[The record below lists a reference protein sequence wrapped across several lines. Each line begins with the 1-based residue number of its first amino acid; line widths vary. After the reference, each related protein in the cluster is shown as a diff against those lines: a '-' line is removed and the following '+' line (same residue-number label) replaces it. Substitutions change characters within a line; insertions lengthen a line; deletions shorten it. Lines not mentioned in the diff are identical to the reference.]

1 MEFVADFHIHSKYSR
16 ATSRE
21 MDIEHLAQWAKIKGI
36 SLLGTGDF
44 THYLWLEELKEKL
57 KPKNNGLFE
66 YAGVNFILSGE
77 VCNNF
82 YRNGIS
88 KRVHNIIF
96 APSFE
101 TIDKINKALEP
112 FGSLISDGR
121 PMLSLD
127 AKELVKIVLKIDKD
141 CLIVPAHAWTPW
153 FSIFGSVGGFDSVE
167 ECFEEEAKNIF
178 ALETGLSSDPS
189 MNWRLSKLDKF
200 CLISNSDSHSPTRV
214 GREANVFNCQL
225 DYREIMEVIK
235 TKDNKRF
242 LYTVEFFPQEG
253 KYHYDGHRN
262 CQVRFSPQETKKHNG
277 RCPKCGR
284 PVTVGVMNRVDK
296 LADREI
302 GFTPPGAIPFK
313 NMIPLDQIIADVRQ
327 KAVNTVGVE
336 KEYHSLIQKLGSE
349 FDILLKIPDEE
360 LLRNITPQIAKGI
373 IKVRQGQVN
382 ILPGYDGEYG
392 TIQIFNQEEKEGEK
406 QLTLF

>member
-1 MEFVADFHIHSKYSR
+1 MEFIADFHIHSKYSR
-16 ATSRE
+16 ATSKE
-21 MDIEHLAQWAKIKGI
+21 MDIEHLTHWAKIKGI

-66 YAGVNFILSGE
+66 YDGVNFILTAE
-77 VCNNF
+77 VSNNF
-82 YRNGIS
+82 YRNGVS
-88 KRVHNIIF
+88 KRIHNIIV

-101 TIDKINKALEP
+101 TVDKINKALEP
-112 FGSLISDGR
+112 SGSLVSDGR

-127 AKELVKIVLKIDKD
+127 AKELVKIVLKIDQD
-141 CLIVPAHAWTPW
+141 CLIIPAHAWTPW
-153 FSIFGSVGGFDSVE
+153 FSVFGSVGGFDSAE
-167 ECFEEEAKNIF
+167 ECFEEEVKNIF
-178 ALETGLSSDPS
+178 ALETGLSSDPA

-200 CLISNSDSHSPTRV
+200 CLISNSDSHSPSRI
-214 GREANVFNCQL
+214 GREANVFNCKL
-225 DYREIMEVIK
+225 DYKEIMEVLK
-235 TKDNKRF
+235 TKDNQRF

-253 KYHYDGHRN
+253 KYHFDGHRN
-262 CQVRFSPQETKKHNG
+262 CEIRFSPEETKKHNG

-296 LADREI
+296 LADRKI
-302 GFTPPGAIPFK
+302 GFTPPKAIPFK
-313 NMIPLDQIIADVRQ
+313 SMIPLEQIIADIRQ

-336 KEYHSLIQKLGSE
+336 REYQSIIQKLGNE
-349 FDILLKIPDEE
+349 FDILFKIPNEE
-360 LLRNITPQIAKGI
+360 LLKHLTPQIAKGI
-373 IKVRQGQVN
+373 IKVRNRKVN

-392 TIQIFNQEEKEGEK
+392 KIHIFDKDEKEGEK